1 MRLVR
6 QLGERYDAL
15 QSAHHALIRSAYE
28 PYGGVEVGT
37 EGDAF
42 FVVFEGAG
50 EAVRAAAAIQRAL
63 AAHDWPDGVAS
74 ARPGRRPYRDGA
86 PGGRR
91 LRRLRRQPCGPHR
104 EHGIGRPDR
113 PVRHGPRPCRGRPP
127 GRDGAARSGTPSPE
141 GHRHARAPVPARCRW
156 PADGLPAAARHA
168 RLDGQRA
175 GAGHELRGPG
185 RRARAT
191 AAAARDEPAHHAH
204 GTGRRGQDEPRGRA
218 RPAGRRGLPRRLL
231 AHRPVA
237 HPRPVP
243 GQGDDRSHAGPV

>member
-50 EAVRAAAAIQRAL
+50 EAVRSAAAIQRAL
-63 AAHDWPDGVAS
+63 AAHDWPDGV
-74 ARPGRRPYRDGA
+74 
-86 PGGRR
+86 
-91 LRRLRRQPCGPHR
+91 
-104 EHGIGRPDR
+104 
-113 PVRHGPRPCRGRPP
+113 GPRVRVGVHTGTARLAGDDYGGFDVNRAARIANTGSGGQIVLSDTVRALVVDDLPE
-127 GRDGAARSGTPSPE
+127 RDGAARSGTPSPE

-191 AAAARDEPAHHAH
+191 ATAARDEPAHHAH
-204 GTGRRGQDEPRGRA
+204 GTRRCGQDEPRGRA

-237 HPRPVP
+237 HPRPVS